1 MTRFVSYL
9 YVSIVALPLR
19 NSPYVP
25 FVEYFSYHAELL
37 TDIPVHE
44 VLSYQHILF
53 SYLIAVVQQLVE

>member
-9 YVSIVALPLR
+9 YVSIVVLPLR

-25 FVEYFSYHAELL
+25 FDEYFSYHAELL

-44 VLSYQHILF
+44 VLSNEHILF
-53 SYLIAVVQQLVE
+53 SYLIAVARSL